1 MIESSSTEKRIREV
15 EEDLKFCEELLS
27 KEARMNLAKRILE
40 ELMRQIRKIPLNELP
55 ESSRSKVSN
64 MELRIRIL
72 YHRANALLSL
82 QEE

>member
-1 MIESSSTEKRIREV
+1 MEWIEKRIREI
-15 EEDLKFCEELLS
+15 EADLSFCEELLK

-40 ELMRQIRKIPLNELP
+40 ELMKQIREIPVEGLP
-55 ESSRSKVSN
+55 EDLKTKVID
-64 MELRIRIL
+64 MGLRIRIL